1 MDNFCKKAKH
11 YIKLTRFT
19 KPTGA
24 WLLFLPCL
32 WSVLMMSK
40 SITDL
45 LWIPVFFVGAFAMRS
60 AGCIIND
67 IIDKNIDSQVKRTS
81 SRPLASGVLN
91 YKDALLPLLA
101 CLSIGL
107 CILLIIGSNAVGI
120 GLFFLLLVFIYP
132 FAKRFFQYP
141 QVILAIIFNSGAL
154 FASIAIT
161 SHITIESVFLYL
173 GAFFWIVYY
182 DTIYAHQDKIYDK
195 ELGLYSMSLTK
206 FGTKKW
212 LKFYYVLA
220 TSFWLFA
227 GVFSGLNILYFVV
240 VSLLFWV
247 FHKQLKSVNLEYPES
262 CMNAFIFN
270 QNVGFIL
277 SLAIAVGRI

>member
-1 MDNFCKKAKH
+1 
-11 YIKLTRFT
+11 
-19 KPTGA
+19 
-24 WLLFLPCL
+24 
-32 WSVLMMSK
+32 MMSK

-67 IIDKNIDSQVKRTS
+67 IVDKNIDSQVKRTC

-91 YKDALLPLLA
+91 HKDALLPLLI
-101 CLSIGL
+101 CLSIGF
-107 CILLIIGSNAVGI
+107 CILLTIGSNSVRI
-120 GLFFLLLVFIYP
+120 GLFFLFIIFIYP
-132 FAKRFFQYP
+132 FAKRFFRYP
-141 QVILAIIFNSGAL
+141 QVILATIFNSGAL

-161 SHITIESVFLYL
+161 SQIKIESVFLYL
-173 GAFFWIVYY
+173 GAFFWIIYY

-227 GVFSGLNILYFVV
+227 GVFSGLNIAYFAVV
-240 VSLLFWV
+240 ALLFWV
-247 FHKQLKSVNLEYPES
+247 FGKQLKTVNLEYPKS
-262 CMNAFIFN
+262 CMKAFVFN

-277 SLAIAVGRI
+277 SLAIAIGKI